1 MHGTL
6 VSRLVS
12 PLALIRLDR
21 GTRQSGDKND
31 ASCKYKYW
39 NKVKA
44 AAAAPVVVAVVGEW
58 FFVDRFNWWLED
70 ACKQQLINVIYCN

>member
-31 ASCKYKYW
+31 ASCQYNYW
-39 NKVKA
+39 NYVKA
-44 AAAAPVVVAVVGEW
+44 AAAGAAVAVVDEW
-58 FFVDRFNWWLED
+58 FFVDRFKRWLED
-70 ACKQQLINVIYCN
+70 ACKQQLINVVYCN